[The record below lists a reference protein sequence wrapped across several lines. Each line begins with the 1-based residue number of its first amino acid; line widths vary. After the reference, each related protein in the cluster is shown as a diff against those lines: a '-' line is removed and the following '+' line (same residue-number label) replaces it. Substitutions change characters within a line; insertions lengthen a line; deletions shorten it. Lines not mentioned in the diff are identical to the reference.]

1 MTAKEGLHK
10 LVDELRESQLAEARQ
25 LLEALRDS
33 AVGVDDEPLTEEDL
47 ASIER
52 GLADVRAGRVK
63 SLEDYERERVL

>member
-63 SLEDYERERVL
+63 SLEDYERERGL